1 MLTDDSLLVRIAGD
15 WRSLLPGPSAGVLQ
29 LLHPTIGTVVWEQ
42 SDFVDDPFGR
52 VYRSIPQ
59 IWATLLAPDRDERG
73 TRIRDVHKGIR
84 GALNPDAF
92 WWAHATFTW
101 EMFRAVELFFARPL
115 DDAGRTRLYDE
126 TVEWYRSYGVTMRP
140 VPATYDA
147 FVARFDEVCATDLEM
162 TPAAARTIEI
172 GRTGAFEL
180 PGGPPGIDRLVA
192 PAARAILFG
201 AMPRQV
207 RRRFDL
213 PFTAADRW
221 RLRTLAGVL
230 KAGGAVVPAS
240 ANRAFLTWRLRAL
253 GAATRDD
260 RYVPAAATT

>member
-1 MLTDDSLLVRIAGD
+1 VSLLVRIAGD

-59 IWATLLAPDRDERG
+59 IWATLLAPDREERG
-73 TRIRDVHKGIR
+73 RRIRDTHKGIR
-84 GALNPDAF
+84 GALHPDAF

-101 EMFRAVELFFARPL
+101 EMFRAVELFFARQL
-115 DDAGRTRLYDE
+115 DATERERLYAD

-140 VPATYDA
+140 VPPTYAD
-147 FVARFDEVCATDLEM
+147 FRRRFREVCEHDLEL

-172 GRTGAFEL
+172 GVAGAFEL
-180 PGGPPGIDRLVA
+180 PGGPPGVERLVA
-192 PAARAILFG
+192 PAARAVLFG
-201 AMPRQV
+201 ALPRDV

-213 PFTAADRW
+213 PYGSADRL
-221 RLRTLAGVL
+221 RLRALATAL
-230 KAGGAVVPAS
+230 KAGGAVVPAP

-253 GAATRDD
+253 GAATRSQ
-260 RYVPAAATT
+260 RYAPAG